1 VEKNTILWPPWRL
14 ALLRRLDTVLIVFE
28 LVLSGIFVSLSYLTG
43 SLYLKGIGIG
53 LVIAWVTSAVAYFF
67 RKKMLKP

>member
-1 VEKNTILWPPWRL
+1 MEKDSILWSPWRV

-28 LVLSGIFVSLSYLTG
+28 LVLSGIFLSLSYLTG

-53 LVIAWVTSAVAYFF
+53 LVIAWVTSAIAYFF
-67 RKKMLKP
+67 KRKLVKP